1 MMANCCNWVTRLNQP
16 SRKVTLVTLGLDKAG
31 KTATVRGILG
41 ENPEDVAPTVGF
53 SKIYVKQGKSEVTI
67 FDLGGGK
74 RIRGIWK
81 NYHAESHGVV
91 YVVDSSDVERIQE
104 NKNTL
109 AEVLRH
115 PRIAGK
121 PVLVLANKQDC
132 DGALCEAD
140 LIKSLALEKVV
151 NENKCCQIQ
160 PCSAVTGNVKKQDQ
174 SIKKGLAWLL
184 SRIDRDYAALNERVE
199 KDTAEQRA
207 LEEQD
212 KRERAERVRRVRE
225 EREQREREEAE
236 REGRAVPEEEAEDG
250 TMSNPFQPITDIINK
265 KEVKQKRKMENEPSH
280 WRFPWRWGRRR
291 TCPLTTGVGEG
302 SSENEDKSCR
312 EKDKKKKLR
321 RIPWRRGWERTC
333 PLTTGVAEE
342 SSPQKVDSAVY
353 NIFTATQSWQ
363 EERERQIL
371 DEPPKVQSEEIQPV
385 VFKRMKVYR

>member
-1 MMANCCNWVTRLNQP
+1 FSMMANCGKWVKRLHQP
-16 SRKVTLVTLGLDKAG
+16 ARKVTLVMLGLDKAG

-81 NYHAESHGVV
+81 NYYAESHGVV
-91 YVVDSSDVERIQE
+91 YVVDSSDLERIQE
-104 NKNTL
+104 TRDTL

-121 PVLVLANKQDC
+121 HVLVLGNKQDC

-151 NENKCCQIQ
+151 NENKCQIL
-160 PCSAVTGNVKKQDQ
+160 PCLAVTGNVKKQDP

-184 SRIDRDYAALNERVE
+184 SRIDRDYAALNECVE

-212 KRERAERVRRVRE
+212 KCDRAERVRRVRE

-236 REGRAVPEEEAEDG
+236 REGRVVPEEEVEDG
-250 TMSNPFQPITDIINK
+250 TMSNPFQPINDVINE
-265 KEVKQKRKMENEPSH
+265 KEEKQRREMENEPSR
-280 WRFPWRWGRRR
+280 WRFPWRWGWRR
-291 TCPLTTGVGEG
+291 TCPLTTGMAEG
-302 SSENEDKSCR
+302 SSENKDKRST
-312 EKDKKKKLR
+312 EEKKKKKSR
-321 RIPWRRGWERTC
+321 QFPWRWGWQRTC
-333 PLTTGVAEE
+333 PLTTGLAQE

-363 EERERQIL
+363 GERERQIP
-371 DEPPKVQSEEIQPV
+371 DEPLKGNPTLGS
-385 VFKRMKVYR
+385 